1 MMASNATGM
10 EIPAV
15 IDYTTI
21 NLRTGIS
28 VTRKVVLTTYFEHL
42 RFVVPSCLQKTSDHY
57 WKSMTMQT
65 RVMTKSTTN
74 WKVSSLSLFVH
85 GCSIIVFVVELSW
98 SLLMLPV
105 LTKTYPPGPER
116 RKILF
121 GKRRN
126 RRMPM
131 PYKSSVINAGVS
143 NSNRMNAIEKL
154 LSPN

>member
-1 MMASNATGM
+1 MMASNATAM

-21 NLRTGIS
+21 NTRTGIS

-42 RFVVPSCLQKTSDHY
+42 RFVVPLCLKKHRIYY

-74 WKVSSLSLFVH
+74 WKVSSLALVVH
-85 GCSIIVFVVELSW
+85 GRSIIGFVVELSW

-105 LTKTYPPGPER
+105 LTKTYPQGQER

-126 RRMPM
+126 RRMPT

-143 NSNRMNAIEKL
+143 NLNRMNVIEKL